1 MTIKAIGV
9 LSDGG
14 TLNFNG
20 IVVTIKEDP
29 SIGNTKR
36 YCTEAIQFQGELFS
50 GAEIIMLQKILQSF
64 FGNKITK
71 NKVYK
76 ITKTVSAMMVEKS
89 GGYMLSISAHGDE
102 IAIFDKVYA
111 GYWNGVIQ
119 AILFKLPIF
128 IFYKN
133 PK

>member
-1 MTIKAIGV
+1 MTIVNLESDRIVKFGDV
-9 LSDGG
+9 L
-14 TLNFNG
+14 
-20 IVVTIKEDP
+20 VTIKNDP
-29 SIGNTKR
+29 SITNTNR
-36 YCTEAIQFQGELFS
+36 YCTETMQFKGELFS
-50 GAEIIMLQKILQSF
+50 GAEIIFLQKILQSF

-128 IFYKN
+128 IFYEN